1 MTLKVR
7 NNFIQFFFFF
17 SLFTLTVAG
26 GTFIAALVLNS
37 FTLPE
42 VIRIPLFLSKIPLAH
57 YHFTA
62 ALISIA
68 LLGVYV
74 PVTVIIMFQHFENT
88 QSSEIIFFS
97 SFLLGCLCDV
107 VRIFIPLFNLGESY
121 TPFLFF
127 CGRIVVLG
135 RLLTVLSLLGMSIMS
150 NVNQRQDIERNLM
163 IILTSAIVC
172 AIFMP
177 LNSHEVTTT
186 FAVPWGFS
194 TLFFSLRFL
203 LIIVT
208 FLSLYLNGRG
218 KDSNELKH
226 SAFAL
231 LLLAFGYGIVLIAD
245 NYLFIVIGTAALS
258 AGTWRLLRNLHLLY
272 MWK

>member
-17 SLFTLTVAG
+17 SLFALTISAA
-26 GTFIAALVLNS
+26 TFITALILNS
-37 FTLPE
+37 LTLPE
-42 VIRIPLFLSKIPLAH
+42 VIRTPLFLAKIPLAR
-57 YHFTA
+57 YHFSA

-68 LLGVYV
+68 LLGLYV

-88 QSSEIIFFS
+88 QSSEIIFFTT
-97 SFLLGCLCDV
+97 FLLGCLCDV

-127 CGRIVVLG
+127 CARIVVLG

-150 NVNQRQDIERNLM
+150 DVNQRQDIERNLM

-194 TLFFSLRFL
+194 TLFFSLRL
-203 LIIVT
+203 MLIIVT
-208 FLSLYLNGRG
+208 FLSLYLNGRN
-218 KDSNELKH
+218 KDSTELKR

-231 LLLAFGYGIVLIAD
+231 LILAFGYGMILVAD
-245 NYLFIVIGTAALS
+245 NYLFIIIGTGSLS
-258 AGTWRLLRNLHLLY
+258 TGTWLLLRNLHQLY